1 MKKLLFYLLLLGFS
15 IHIYGQTEEKLREVV
30 IRATNYKYLNKVDL
44 ASAAIPVA
52 LLQEKAA
59 AFNVKDSE
67 YYSDFYD
74 TYEVTF
80 YIPDGYILA
89 AYDKNGEIL
98 RTVEKYKDIT
108 LPMDVV
114 KAIAKKY
121 PNWAFKKDVYLVSY
135 HEDKG
140 VNKKYKITLE
150 NGDKKI
156 KVTTDEKG
164 NFI

>member
-1 MKKLLFYLLLLGFS
+1 MKKILICLLLLGFS
-15 IHIYGQTEEKLREVV
+15 IHVYGQTEEKLREVV

-44 ASAAIPVA
+44 SSAAIPVA

-59 AFNVKDSE
+59 AFDIKDSE
-67 YYSDFYD
+67 SYTDFWD

-80 YIPDGYILA
+80 YIPDGYLLA
-89 AYDKNGEIL
+89 AYDKDGEIL

-108 LPMDVV
+108 LPRDVINAV
-114 KAIAKKY
+114 AKKY
-121 PNWAFKKDVYLVSY
+121 PNWFFKKDVYLVSY
-135 HEDKG
+135 HKDGG
-140 VNKKYKITLE
+140 VSKKYKIILE
-150 NGDKKI
+150 NGERRI

>member
-1 MKKLLFYLLLLGFS
+1 MKKILIYLLLLGFS

-80 YIPDGYILA
+80 YIPDGYLLA

-98 RTVEKYKDIT
+98 RTIEKYKNVT
-108 LPMDVV
+108 LPKEVRE
-114 KAIAKKY
+114 AIALKY
-121 PNWAFKKDVYLVSY
+121 PKWHCKKDVYLVNY
-135 HEDKG
+135 HDEKG

-150 NGDKKI
+150 NGDNRI

>member
-1 MKKLLFYLLLLGFS
+1 MKKILIYLLLLGFS

-44 ASAAIPVA
+44 ARAEIPVA

-80 YIPDGYILA
+80 YIPDGYLLA

-98 RTVEKYKDIT
+98 RTVEKYRDIT
-108 LPMDVV
+108 LPIEVINAV
-114 KAIAKKY
+114 AKQY
-121 PNWAFKKDVYLVSY
+121 PNWSFKKDVYLVSY
-135 HEDKG
+135 HENQG

-150 NGDKKI
+150 NGDKRI
-156 KVTTDEKG
+156 RVTTDEKG